1 MVKRKYKRAVV
12 FGIFD
17 GVHNGHRS
25 LFVQAKKIVEEL
37 IVIVGRDTASL
48 MWKGKLPRHA
58 EDERKRLVEAELLV
72 DRAVLGD
79 EEQSSYQVLQEL
91 FPNVICLGY
100 DQQQL
105 KQDLL
110 LWMEKNKQ
118 IPITVLRGYKPNILH
133 NSLLRQNGKDGSPT

>member
-1 MVKRKYKRAVV
+1 MAKRKYKRAVV

-25 LFVQAKKIVEEL
+25 LFAQVKKIAEEL
-37 IVIVGRDTASL
+37 IVIVGRDKASL
-48 MWKGKLPRHA
+48 EWKGKLPRHA
-58 EDERKRLVEAELLV
+58 EDERKMLVEAESLV

-91 FPNVICLGY
+91 SPDIICLGY

-118 IPITVLRGYKPNILH
+118 IPITVLRGYKPSILH
-133 NSLLRQNGKDGSPT
+133 NSLLNSSLK